1 MRPLLIVTAIVAAS
15 VLSGGANQRA
25 GAEAEVASAGVS
37 DLRVQAAPSGDAAAD
52 QSPEARQYAPGP
64 EATANDELLAATASG
79 DVEAVTA
86 LLDQGVDINA
96 EFGWRRGVT
105 PLYVAADRAKVALVK
120 LLLER
125 GADPSVQDLEWGM
138 TPLEVTA
145 RPWSDIQEPE
155 ARAAI
160 VRLLVEQGAGTD
172 GGALVDLLRAGH
184 FDAVRTIIGRGGLN
198 PSYANQA
205 LAIAIRA
212 EQPEIVDLLVKAGA
226 RDPGPIDS
234 PRSPERLQ
242 LTTGRYRTPSGQTVL
257 LRTSSDEEELLL
269 EWEGGRGVALR
280 PADLN
285 LLRSQDMKV
294 VVRFNGAVLPP
305 PDLTLS
311 DGGQSMSLTRIGD
324 APPRTAAA
332 PAAPRRAAPIPV
344 PKAAT
349 VASHNPRQWPSFRGH
364 GGAGVAEGVRPPTEW
379 DLQQGINIKWKT
391 PIQGLAHSS
400 PVIWDDRV
408 FVTGAAPTSDASLT
422 FRHSGNYSTLDS
434 GMGGAVA
441 STKDDVEHSWRVYAL
456 DRQTGKIIWERVAHE
471 GIPRTDR
478 HVNQSQADAT
488 PVTNGQQLVV
498 FFGSE
503 GLYCYDLNGQLLWK
517 KDLGALGSGYT
528 VDPTYEWVT
537 SSSPIIYEN
546 RVILQV
552 DVLKTAYLV
561 AFAVETGE
569 ELWRAVRDEGPSW
582 ATPFLYEDGVHT
594 ELVTVATNYA
604 RGYDPNTGQELWR
617 LGGHS
622 SWTAP
627 TPIAGLG
634 LIFITSGSGGT
645 IQPIYAVRPGARGD
659 ITLKYNERS
668 NDYIAWSTTRGGSFM
683 PTPILYGDI
692 LYVSSSS
699 GILAAYRPETGERLY
714 RERLTRGG
722 SFSASGVAADGK
734 LYFPSENGDVIVVK
748 AGPTFERL
756 AVNPMGEVMM
766 ATPAISDDMMVIRT
780 QHHVVA
786 VAAPATSQPVP
797 R

>member
-1 MRPLLIVTAIVAAS
+1 MRKRYVWLLCGLLLPLLAAHAR
-15 VLSGGANQRA
+15 LQ
-25 GAEAEVASAGVS
+25 
-37 DLRVQAAPSGDAAAD
+37 D
-52 QSPEARQYAPGP
+52 QSL
-64 EATANDELLAATASG
+64 NDELLAATASG

-86 LLDQGVDINA
+86 LLGQGANVNA
-96 EFGWRRGVT
+96 ESGRGVT
-105 PLYVAADRAKVALVK
+105 PLYVAADRAKLALVK

-125 GADPSVQDLEWGM
+125 GADWSIQDLEWGM
-138 TPLEVTA
+138 TPLEVA
-145 RPWSDIQEPE
+145 AKPLSDVQEPE

-160 VRLLVEQGAGTD
+160 IRLLVEQGAGTD
-172 GGALVDLLRAGH
+172 GGALGALLRAGY

-205 LAIAIRA
+205 LAMATRA

-226 RDPGPIDS
+226 REPGPIDS
-234 PRSPERLQ
+234 PRSPERLR
-242 LTTGRYRTPSGQTVL
+242 LMTGRYRTPSGQTVL
-257 LRTSSDEEELLL
+257 LRASSDEEELLL

-285 LLRSQDMKV
+285 LLRSQDMNV

-305 PDLTLS
+305 PDLTVS

-324 APPRTAAA
+324 APPRPAAA
-332 PAAPRRAAPIPV
+332 PAARRAAPIPA
-344 PKAAT
+344 PRAAP

-379 DLQQGINIKWKT
+379 DLQQGINIQWKT

-408 FVTGAAPTSDASLT
+408 FVTGAVPTGDASLT
-422 FRHSGNYSTLDS
+422 FRHGDFST
-434 GMGGAVA
+434 GAVA
-441 STKDDVEHSWRVYAL
+441 STKDDVTYSWRVYAL
-456 DRQTGKIIWERVAHE
+456 DRQTGTIIWERVAHE
-471 GIPRTDR
+471 GIPRTER
-478 HVNQSQADAT
+478 HVMQSQADAT
-488 PVTNGQQLVV
+488 PATNGQQLVV

-517 KDLGALGSGYT
+517 KDLGALDSGYV

-546 RVILQV
+546 RVILQL
-552 DVLKTAYLV
+552 DLLKTAYLV

-594 ELVTVATNYA
+594 ELVTVAINYA

-622 SWTAP
+622 SFPAP
-627 TPIAGLG
+627 TPIAGRG
-634 LIFITSGSGGT
+634 LIFLTSGSGGT

-659 ITLKYNERS
+659 ITLKDNERS
-668 NDYIAWSTTRGGSFM
+668 NDYVAWSTHRGGSFM

-734 LYFPSENGDVIVVK
+734 LYFPSEDGDVIVVK

-756 AVNPMGEVMM
+756 AVNPMGELMM